1 MDNHYHLLIETKYVN
16 LSKFMHNLNSS
27 YTVREVPCYKKIMML
42 DKDKVIEVIAKHF
55 KIKKMEIFSNKRDN
69 IPKKVAIY
77 TLRMRTDMKI
87 GEIGKIFSLSYSA
100 VSKSYGRFKKELERN
115 KKLRRIVDEIYAY
128 VKT

>member
-1 MDNHYHLLIETKYVN
+1 
-16 LSKFMHNLNSS
+16 
-27 YTVREVPCYKKIMML
+27 ML